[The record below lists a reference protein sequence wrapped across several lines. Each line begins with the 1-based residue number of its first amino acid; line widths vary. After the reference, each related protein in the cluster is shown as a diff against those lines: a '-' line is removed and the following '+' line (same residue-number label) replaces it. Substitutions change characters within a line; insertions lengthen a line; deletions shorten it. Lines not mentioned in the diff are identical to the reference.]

1 MNYPYPTPTP
11 YIQAAMS
18 QAVQAIINGTPL
30 PPNCL
35 VMAVPYQQVSPMM
48 PQIRMPHQA
57 LPAKDQLVL
66 TQKSPYYGPSPY
78 RNPPPSTRAPL
89 PPQPFNYAIVPYMS
103 KSKPKGKHRQ
113 PLHSNLY
120 NSSSFDSYMR
130 NLSWSRLFDHRPSQ
144 KTSKRASQDE
154 AITNSEKKSSPTKKQ
169 ESHSSLSSSSSSSSS
184 TSSTTSDETIRRV
197 TVTSRPPSN
206 MNTKQQTKGSLPFKY
221 SSEFLPGIG
230 KQQVKPNDVFII
242 NKA

>member
-1 MNYPYPTPTP
+1 MNYPYSTSSP

-18 QAVQAIINGTPL
+18 QAVQAIMSGAPL

-48 PQIRMPHQA
+48 PQIRMNPA
-57 LPAKDQLVL
+57 MSAKDQMILS
-66 TQKSPYYGPSPY
+66 QKSPYYGPSPY
-78 RNPPPSTRAPL
+78 RNPPSTTRAP
-89 PPQPFNYAIVPYMS
+89 PPQTFNYAVVPFMNKP
-103 KSKPKGKHRQ
+103 KSKAKNRQ

-130 NLSWSRLFDHRPSQ
+130 NLSWSRLFHHRPSQ
-144 KTSKRASQDE
+144 KTSKRASDDE
-154 AITNSEKKSSPTKKQ
+154 PAANSDKKTSSTKKQ
-169 ESHSSLSSSSSSSSS
+169 QSNSSLSSSSSSSSS
-184 TSSTTSDETIRRV
+184 SSTTSDETIRRV

-206 MNTKQQTKGSLPFKY
+206 MNSKQQTKGSLPFKY

-230 KQQVKPNDVFII
+230 KQQVKQNDVFII